1 MSVPD
6 LDPEIIA
13 VLRKA
18 EEAGTPGIETLTP
31 EENRANYARVAKEQF
46 GPVDEGGVLGHAIG
60 AAQVAAVRHADAK
73 VVVPPAEGVDQRACR
88 CQRESSHHVPG

>member
-18 EEAGTPGIETLTP
+18 EEAGSPGIETLTP
-31 EENRANYARVAKEQF
+31 
-46 GPVDEGGVLGHAIG
+46 
-60 AAQVAAVRHADAK
+60 
-73 VVVPPAEGVDQRACR
+73 
-88 CQRESSHHVPG
+88 